1 MRSTLPYSASVFLHV
16 CLLGAIVGWIAAD
29 QSPVGVQIGGGGGD
43 GLTPGA
49 AGGGSD
55 VDVVRF
61 DLGAARL
68 GASQASALRAT
79 PARSEEPAPQPVGV
93 DTRPDRTSSDV
104 ANTERSAAKAVQ
116 IETPEIQP
124 LDLAVDGPA
133 LPIRVTQAP
142 VRRTEISD
150 QPDSDQ
156 MRSAHLLRR
165 SGAASI
171 AMSLGTATVTVD
183 EGILDGNGVRSI
195 GGKGPGG
202 GSGEGPGAGSGAG
215 SGRGSGG
222 GSGGGA
228 ASLPSAGPGNPL
240 PIYPPDALAAGAE
253 GRAVLRVSIRA
264 DGSVESLTVENTAGW
279 KSLDD
284 SALETVRT
292 WRFIPARRN
301 DRPVASVVLVPVRFR
316 MLGGPGPP

>member
-1 MRSTLPYSASVFLHV
+1 
-16 CLLGAIVGWIAAD
+16 
-29 QSPVGVQIGGGGGD
+29 
-43 GLTPGA
+43 
-49 AGGGSD
+49 
-55 VDVVRF
+55 
-61 DLGAARL
+61 
-68 GASQASALRAT
+68 
-79 PARSEEPAPQPVGV
+79 V

-104 ANTERSAAKAVQ
+104 TNTERSAAKAVQ
-116 IETPEIQP
+116 IETPGIQP

-133 LPIRVTQAP
+133 LSIRATPAP

-150 QPDSDQ
+150 QPDNDQ

-183 EGILDGNGVRSI
+183 EGILDGNGGRSI
-195 GGKGPGG
+195 GGKGSGG

-215 SGRGSGG
+215 SGTGTGRGTGG

-228 ASLPSAGPGNPL
+228 GSLPSAGPGNPL

-253 GRAVLRVSIRA
+253 GRVVLRASLRA
-264 DGSVESLTVENTAGW
+264 DGTVESLTVEKSAGW

-301 DRPVASVVLVPVRFR
+301 DRPVSSVVMVPMRFR
-316 MLGGPGPP
+316 MLGGLSPP